1 MDKTAGFVAR
11 NGPEFENRIQQNEQN
26 NPKFNFLKQ
35 GDPYNAY
42 YRNKVKEMRES
53 KGASGTPAPASA
65 LSAPSGQMSQ
75 KSVQQLQALAEPPV
89 VIRDPPPEYEYSAE
103 PPSLSAID
111 LDIVKLTAQFVAI
124 HGRSFLTNLMAREQR
139 NYQFDFLRPQHGLF
153 SYFTQLIEQY
163 TKILMPPKTI
173 VTDLRHEVEND
184 KKIMEKIRYRL
195 EWTKIR
201 VAEKKREEEEAERER
216 VQYAQ
221 IDWHDFVVVETVDYQ
236 PHEQG
241 LFPPPT
247 TPEQVGSRILLQQR
261 IDEQGQ
267 GAVEMDVDSDDDERI
282 EERKVDDEKERVM
295 PPPLPPSLDNVLIKK
310 DYDPKA
316 KATPVVPAPGAKKD
330 AWVISPI
337 TGEKIPAD
345 KLQEHMRYGLLDPRW
360 IEERERTIQ
369 EKKNQEEVFA
379 PGTDIGS
386 SLSRLAERRTDI
398 FGSGAEETAIGKKMG
413 EEERRE
419 PQKPQWD
426 GYKSS
431 VEAVKNA
438 GRANISIEEQIQQI
452 HKVKGLLP
460 DPEKDKIGPAVTPSG
475 SAQVPRSAPVTSV
488 SIVTAQVPHLTPHM
502 PQMLITSTQ
511 GPFMVPAPVPQIIPP
526 LMGMYGVVPSP
537 SADPTSV
544 PGLMIGVGDEPVS
557 KKQKTEDNLIPEAD
571 FLKNNESP
579 VTFTVAVPQVEKSD
593 WQLNGQNL
601 TVTLP
606 LNNTI
611 SDVKKQIHEKIGMPP
626 GKQKLQLEGM
636 FVKDANTLAFYNFT
650 PSSIVQLQ
658 LKERGGRKK

>member
-26 NPKFNFLKQ
+26 NPKFNFLKP

-42 YRNKVKEMRES
+42 YKNKVKEMRES
-53 KGASGTPAPASA
+53 KGSSTVPP
-65 LSAPSGQMSQ
+65 PIVPPMPTGQMSQ
-75 KSVQQLQALAEPPV
+75 RSAQQLQAFVEPPV
-89 VIRDPPPEYEYSAE
+89 IIRDPPPEYEFCAE
-103 PPSLSAID
+103 PPTLSAID
-111 LDIVKLTAQFVAI
+111 LDVVKLTAQFVAI

-173 VTDLRHEVEND
+173 VTDLRKEVEDD

-241 LFPPPT
+241 MFPPPT

-261 IDEQGQ
+261 IEEQGQ
-267 GAVEMDVDSDDDERI
+267 GADEMEVDSDE
-282 EERKVDDEKERVM
+282 EERNDGKIAEQEKERVM

-316 KATPVVPAPGAKKD
+316 KAAPIVAAPGAKKD

-337 TGEKIPAD
+337 TGERIPAD

-431 VEAVKNA
+431 VESVKSA

-460 DPEKDKIGPAVTPSG
+460 DPEKDRIGPVVTPG
-475 SAQVPRSAPVTSV
+475 TSAQAPRAIPSTPSV
-488 SIVTAQVPHLTPHM
+488 SIVTTQIQVPSQI

-526 LMGMYGVVPSP
+526 MMGMYGLMPTPS
-537 SADPTSV
+537 D
-544 PGLMIGVGDEPVS
+544 LGVGNDEPLS
-557 KKQKTEDNLIPEAD
+557 KKQKTEETLIPEAE
-571 FLKNNESP
+571 FLANNESP
-579 VTFTVAVPQVEKSD
+579 VTFTVAVPQVEKTD

-601 TVTLP
+601 SVTLP
-606 LNNTI
+606 LTSTI
-611 SDVKKQIHEKIGMPP
+611 LDVKKKIQESIEMPI
-626 GKQKLQLEGM
+626 GKQKLQLEGI
-636 FVKDANTLAFYNFT
+636 FVKDAKSLAFYNVS
-650 PSSIVQLQ
+650 PSSIIQLQ